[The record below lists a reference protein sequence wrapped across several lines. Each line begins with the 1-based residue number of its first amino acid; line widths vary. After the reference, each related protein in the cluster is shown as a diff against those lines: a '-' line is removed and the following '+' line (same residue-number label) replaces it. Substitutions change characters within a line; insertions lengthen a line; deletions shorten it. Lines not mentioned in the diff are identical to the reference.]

1 MEKKIEKKKQILQH
15 SKQKILVQIFL
26 HKERKGTKRV
36 SEIAWNK
43 AAEVTGDLLGNKI
56 ADEITLI
63 ENQKASVKMRKYL

>member
-1 MEKKIEKKKQILQH
+1 M
-15 SKQKILVQIFL
+15 VQIFL

-43 AAEVTGDLLGNKI
+43 AAEVTGDLLENKI